1 MFCIQQLCNGI
12 HLHMSACKCTFTLSI
27 QKTIW
32 SLYITAFII
41 CVLKAYKLIAYILAI
56 FRVMLGLI
64 VKEACPVGSCPATM
78 VVAVH
83 SPKGG
88 RVAPAIQVMV
98 DPSASIAAMKAVPP
112 SPAGMEGCALKKQAS
127 RTFTASVPVAGQ
139 GNGVRTSCPT
149 SLKYPYAL
157 SQTVVAKPK
166 MMFATRNVTLSFVT
180 GTAGTVLLHQKTP
193 GLNVHNVG
201 VSLTTASVMS
211 PATTLIVCMTT
222 LTV

>member
-1 MFCIQQLCNGI
+1 MWGRHKRVSLQPLQSPQQSWLHTVAKWLPMCLQTWLHWPKVSEQFQCVWVSTLSEWRSVFCIQQLCNGI

-64 VKEACPVGSCPATM
+64 VKESCPVGSCPATM

-88 RVAPAIQVMV
+88 CVAPAIQVMV
-98 DPSASIAAMKAVPP
+98 DPSASIAAMKAAPP
-112 SPAGMEGCALKKQAS
+112 SPARMEGCALKKQAS
-127 RTFTASVPVAGQ
+127 HTFTASVPVAGQ
-139 GNGVRTSCPT
+139 ENGVSRTSCPT

-157 SQTVVAKPK
+157 
-166 MMFATRNVTLSFVT
+166 
-180 GTAGTVLLHQKTP
+180 
-193 GLNVHNVG
+193 
-201 VSLTTASVMS
+201 
-211 PATTLIVCMTT
+211 
-222 LTV
+222 